1 MRLVFLTSL
10 AQCHG
15 IYEREAGHFDW
26 KLSFIGVPVAG
37 GSNPRIEGGIIVS
50 TESCI
55 VSTIAISSGDVVW
68 KSKICASPSKVIAFH
83 AFISGDI
90 VVKTS
95 NDVVVL
101 DAENGAR
108 KWSLPMRESLSSV
121 VLCDEGARV
130 KFLSASSELVVHASD
145 GSPAA
150 GAHSCVVPR
159 ISSVPF
165 PLVLDNEY
173 ELVVDAGHVFAC
185 LQRGEVLWS
194 REEALAS
201 VSDVTIVS
209 RPKVEKIMTSSGKEQ
224 LRDLEWLMGEQR
236 RAVLLS
242 RKARRLVFVDISTG
256 KVVSGLTLPFSKKP
270 IGLMRKRLNDG
281 LVELVSLGT
290 VDPWAGAW
298 EEVTDYEG
306 EAGLANVEYEVD
318 ESVGEI
324 TGKSASAGNTL
335 WRVSL
340 KNRIVKVVEPSHS
353 ELGNV
358 PVLVKGDASVVFKYM
373 NPNLLVVV
381 SERKPGGVGGIII
394 SAFDSVTGALV
405 HQTVVPSASSEPEL
419 LFFVQSDN
427 WIVGHYWN
435 RENGRFEIIAIDL
448 YEKRQDMG
456 FYAAA
461 TGKASPVIESAYQLP
476 TDPIPLVQQLVF
488 PLGPVTAV
496 AVTGTSAGISPKQVL
511 FATHSGIY
519 AIRKDSW
526 LNPRRPHVKISLP
539 ERLAL
544 AEDENLPPYTP
555 LLPVHA
561 GEFVSHKHVIEF
573 VWKMLTVPTHLE
585 STCLA
590 FAVGESEIFVAPIY
604 PGSAPYDVLSPFFN
618 FYLLASSVALVAL
631 SVIVTSVLADRK
643 QLYNKWK

>member
-1 MRLVFLTSL
+1 MRLVFLTLL
-10 AQCHG
+10 AQCRG

-26 KLSFIGVPVAG
+26 KLSFIGAPVAG
-37 GSNPRIEGGIIVS
+37 GLNPRIEGGIIVS
-50 TESCI
+50 TEGCI
-55 VSTIAISSGDVVW
+55 VSTVALSSGDVVW
-68 KSKICASPSKVIAFH
+68 KSKVCASPSKVLGFYAFG
-83 AFISGDI
+83 SGDL

-95 NDVVVL
+95 NEAVVL

-130 KFLSASSELVVHASD
+130 KFLSPSSEFVVHASD

-150 GAHSCVVPR
+150 GAHSCAVPR

-165 PLVLDNEY
+165 PLVLNNEY

-209 RPKVEKIMTSSGKEQ
+209 KPKVEKISSSSEKEQ
-224 LRDLEWLMGEQR
+224 LRDLEWLMGEPR

-242 RKARRLVFVDISTG
+242 RKARRFVIVDISTG
-256 KVVSGLTLPFSKKP
+256 KVVSGITLPISKKP

-290 VDPWAGAW
+290 VDPWTGVW
-298 EEVTDYEG
+298 EEVRTNEEEG
-306 EAGLANVEYEVD
+306 GLANVEYEVD
-318 ESVGEI
+318 ESAGEI
-324 TGKSASAGNTL
+324 TGKSSSAGNTL
-335 WRVSL
+335 WRVNL
-340 KNRIVKVVEPSHS
+340 KNRIVKVVEPSNS

-381 SERKPGGVGGIII
+381 SERKPGGGGIFI
-394 SAFDSVTGALV
+394 SALDSVTGALV
-405 HQTVVPSASSEPEL
+405 HQTVVPSASSEPKL

-448 YEKRQDMG
+448 YEKRQDKG

-476 TDPIPLVQQLVF
+476 TDPIPLVQQFVF

-511 FATHSGIY
+511 FATLSGVY

-526 LNPRRPHVKISLP
+526 LNPRRPHAKISLP

-544 AEDENLPPYTP
+544 AGDESLPPYTP
-555 LLPVHA
+555 LLPMHA

-573 VWKMLTVPTHLE
+573 VWKILTVPTHLE

-618 FYLLASSVALVAL
+618 FYLLAVSVAVVAL